1 MQFLTCMKV
10 GARNIIRNALD
21 QQTSVMH
28 DARTAIRRP
37 VRGWLQGVREAI
49 GLRQTAVAKGI
60 GVTRQSYAQ
69 LEQAEANRSI
79 SLKSLDRAAEA
90 MDCEVVYFLVP
101 KETAGRTFAD
111 LAQIHDPMSKHLQK
125 TEHSMSLEG
134 QAVGDLKKRKP

>member
-1 MQFLTCMKV
+1 MKA
-10 GARNIIRNALD
+10 GARNIIRTALD
-21 QQTSVMH
+21 QQTSVMQ
-28 DARTAIRRP
+28 DARTSIRRP
-37 VRGWLQGVREAI
+37 GWGWLQSVREAI
-49 GLRQTAVAKGI
+49 GLKQTEVAKAI

-69 LEQAEANRSI
+69 LERAEANRSI

-101 KETAGRTFAD
+101 KETAGRTFAE
-111 LAQIHDPMSKHLQK
+111 LAQIHDPMFKHLRK